1 MEPDAVFHLSF
12 TNGEPFIRIDGRSG
26 FVTVCRAM
34 NGNVLATVIDCGGN
48 RKFVEISRN
57 SRGLVVV
64 QRSSNCHG
72 HTKNRYFDEMISAA
86 RMILGYDSSVPLDEI
101 ILEVTVEVQDT
112 TGDRWPTIE
121 ELIAETTEEDL
132 T

>member
-34 NGNVLATVIDCGGN
+34 NGNVLATVIDSIGH
-48 RKFVEISRN
+48 RQFVEIYRGK
-57 SRGLVVV
+57 RGLVAIH
-64 QRSSNCHG
+64 RASDRYSHAR
-72 HTKNRYFDEMISAA
+72 NRYFDEMISAA